1 MKNLCRAE
9 LIREA
14 LLRGEN
20 DAKLTNDGALVVN
33 TTPHTG
39 RSPDAKFIVE
49 DDITK
54 DLVDWK
60 NNQKMTK
67 PNFEIFKKEYKI
79 PDDLFTQDVF
89 AGADPKQG

>member
-1 MKNLCRAE
+1 MKNLCRAD

-20 DAKLTNDGALVVN
+20 NAALTKEGALVVN

-39 RSPDAKFIVE
+39 RSPEAKFIVE
-49 DDITK
+49 DNITK

-67 PNFEIFKKEYKI
+67 QNFEIFKKE
-79 PDDLFTQDVF
+79 
-89 AGADPKQG
+89 